1 MYEYR
6 AHIIKV
12 VDGDT
17 VDVDI
22 DLGFG
27 IVLSNER
34 VRINGIDTPESRTR
48 DKVEKKFGLAAKAR
62 LKSLLGKTCIL
73 KTQINKSGEDMK
85 LFSRDSSLKN
95 NVSLDEFKTTNVNIL
110 LNRVRIEKKNNFKK
124 KIFFSFLMLVVI
136 SIISIVTISN

>member
-1 MYEYR
+1 M
-6 AHIIKV
+6 H
-12 VDGDT
+12 
-17 VDVDI
+17 
-22 DLGFG
+22 
-27 IVLSNER
+27 
-34 VRINGIDTPESRTR
+34 
-48 DKVEKKFGLAAKAR
+48 
-62 LKSLLGKTCIL
+62 
-73 KTQINKSGEDMK
+73 KSGEDMK